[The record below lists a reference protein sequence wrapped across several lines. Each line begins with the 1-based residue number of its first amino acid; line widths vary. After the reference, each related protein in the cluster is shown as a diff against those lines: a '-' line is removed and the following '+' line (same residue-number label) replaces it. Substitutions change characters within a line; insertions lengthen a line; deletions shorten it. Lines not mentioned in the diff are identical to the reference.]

1 MAKYQFAVTVRP
13 QFLPDLSD
21 PPEERFMFAYTV
33 TIKNTGESKA
43 QLISRHWII
52 TDGNNKVEEVQG
64 DGVVGEQPVLE
75 PGEAFE
81 YTSGCPLETPVGSM
95 RGTYHCV
102 AVFMTR
108 VRSEHSGVRAVDAAH
123 AALSAP

>member
-13 QFLPDLSD
+13 QFLPDYSD
-21 PPEERFMFAYTV
+21 PAEERFMFAYTV
-33 TIKNTGESKA
+33 TIKNTGDSKA

-52 TDGNNKVEEVQG
+52 TDGNNKVEEVEG

-102 AVFMTR
+102 GADGTR
-108 VRSEHSGVRAVDAAH
+108 FEASIPEFV
-123 AALSAP
+123 LSMPRTLH